1 MTRSP
6 LYDDSLLFSAP
17 LHSRARAPPSVFLP
31 LVLGGRQYGEP
42 AGRGN
47 PFVSPRP
54 LPHHGDGAGP
64 PLFATDS
71 SYCKSE
77 MSLIWIFGFYFDC
90 MATILHGPR
99 HNRCHTFPVRIII
112 DPCVDSSFL
121 CYSLQWRILR
131 WVCLLLLIA
140 LTTLLFTSLCQG
152 LQVMCISFLQVMRY
166 AQFWSNDS
174 FLHSKASTLFF
185 FFFFPDDSVF
195 NAKASSFISC
205 RYHSQW
211 TDAAFKFA
219 MHLYLF
225 FSVFISTFMLLN
237 FFFYRI
243 FRARQTWSPQHKV
256 LMKCRV
262 NNQIQCPLMLQ
273 QEPLVPCQQ
282 LIMTIKRSAVKTLN
296 L

>member
-185 FFFFPDDSVF
+185 FSSSFQMILSLMPRLQVLFLADITHNGLMLLSNLPCTYIFFFL
-195 NAKASSFISC
+195 SSS
-205 RYHSQW
+205 
-211 TDAAFKFA
+211 A
-219 MHLYLF
+219 HLCYWIF
-225 FSVFISTFMLLN
+225 FSTGYSEHDRLEVLSTR
-237 FFFYRI
+237 YW
-243 FRARQTWSPQHKV
+243 WSAESTTKSNVPWCSSRS
-256 LMKCRV
+256 LWF
-262 NNQIQCPLMLQ
+262 
-273 QEPLVPCQQ
+273 LV
-282 LIMTIKRSAVKTLN
+282 SS
-296 L
+296 